1 VLGNILGLLDPPRR
15 PPRAWSIAGSLLCV
29 TSLAVASY
37 PAAEEWPLCGLGAE
51 AISERLA
58 SLGLTR
64 RNLPSSLLA
73 GGLLGLVLGLPG
85 LALLILPEELLP
97 VVAEEERFGLAGA
110 VLFSFGHLLVATAA
124 GEELAFRGVLQ
135 YKLRSA
141 VGPRKAM
148 MLGSM
153 FFALW
158 HGVFN
163 ARTLS
168 ALGVRGWRRLG
179 LGSALQLLSVY
190 VGGLAFGALRERSG
204 NLAGSILA
212 HWLTDV
218 LLNARL
224 FLRLRRG

>member
-1 VLGNILGLLDPPRR
+1 
-15 PPRAWSIAGSLLCV
+15 
-29 TSLAVASY
+29 
-37 PAAEEWPLCGLGAE
+37 
-51 AISERLA
+51 
-58 SLGLTR
+58 
-64 RNLPSSLLA
+64 
-73 GGLLGLVLGLPG
+73 
-85 LALLILPEELLP
+85 
-97 VVAEEERFGLAGA
+97 
-110 VLFSFGHLLVATAA
+110 
-124 GEELAFRGVLQ
+124 
-135 YKLRSA
+135 
-141 VGPRKAM
+141 
-148 MLGSM
+148 
-153 FFALW
+153 
-158 HGVFN
+158 VFN